1 MDNINLKLALT
12 STLKSLGYS
21 DSLTNKALTDL
32 EQVIA
37 IRYYNRIVSLLPK
50 TSTTDLVEGDHQKVI
65 ELAKGA
71 IDQATL
77 QDQLLAI
84 TKEVVSEY
92 LEEMATEQKN

>member
-37 IRYYNRIVSLLPK
+37 IRYYNRLVSLMPK
-50 TSTTDLVEGDHQKVI
+50 AITTDLTEGDYQKVI
-65 ELAKGA
+65 ELAKGV

-84 TKEVVSEY
+84 TKEVLTEY
-92 LEEMATEQKN
+92 LEEVATEQHN